1 MAQNKKEVFG
11 PVALTTTLTTNV
23 IAPAAA
29 GAGAV
34 GYTAT
39 ASYLL
44 ITRLRIANK
53 TAISGTVTLYKG
65 ATGAN
70 AAGTEICFGESVP
83 ANSEINLDFP
93 GGLRLEGA
101 NGFLVGGA
109 NANTTLVLTGVG
121 EVGLV

>member
-1 MAQNKKEVFG
+1 MAQNKLESFG
-11 PVALTTTLTTNV
+11 PVALTNTLTTNL

-29 GAGAV
+29 GASAV

-39 ASYLL
+39 ATYIILKH
-44 ITRLRIANK
+44 IRIVNK
-53 TAISGTVTLYKG
+53 TAGAVTFTLYKG

-70 AAGTEICFGESVP
+70 TAGTEFMGTAVSVA
-83 ANSEINLDFP
+83 ANSYVDWY
-93 GGLRLEGA
+93 GQLRLEGT

-109 NANTTLVLTGVG
+109 SANTSLTLNAEG